1 MFVEME
7 TDENG
12 CITWDSLEGM
22 DIEDVQ
28 DLIDIL
34 EDAVRVDNKNLEVL
48 KKKRSALG
56 LVLFDTKYKEQ
67 KSFETE
73 RHTFTRQPK
82 SATSG
87 LLIQKN
93 HPVIWKELTTK
104 FAQLLNPSKKDV
116 EEYLKA
122 KGASKEQVEK
132 ILGDITYEMQ
142 PAVTA
147 RKR

>member
-12 CITWDSLEGM
+12 LITWDSMDGM

-34 EDAVRVDNKNLEVL
+34 EDAVRVDNKNLEML
-48 KKKRSALG
+48 KSKRSVLG
-56 LVLFDTKYKEQ
+56 LALFDTTYKGM

-73 RHTFTRQPK
+73 RHTFTKQPK

-104 FAQLLNPSKKDV
+104 FAQLLNPSKKAV
-116 EEYLKA
+116 EEDLKA
-122 KGASKEQVEK
+122 KGANKEQVER
-132 ILGDITYEMQ
+132 ILGDITVEMQ

-147 RKR
+147 KKR